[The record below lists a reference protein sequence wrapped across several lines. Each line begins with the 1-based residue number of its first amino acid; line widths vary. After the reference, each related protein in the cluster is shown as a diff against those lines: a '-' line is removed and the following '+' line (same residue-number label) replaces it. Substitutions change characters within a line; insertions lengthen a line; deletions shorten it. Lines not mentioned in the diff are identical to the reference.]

1 MCFLYQF
8 FLEKCVKQTLKN
20 LEKRVILYSDK
31 EENGDV
37 YEKKSFFTND
47 EMEK

>member
-8 FLEKCVKQTLKN
+8 FLEKCV
-20 LEKRVILYSDK
+20 ILYPDK